1 MVDDAPTGVVVAIV
15 DSAGQRSM
23 LTDRGANLALTPAA
37 VASALEGLEG
47 RVHLHLSGY
56 VLYDERSRAAG
67 RHALEIA
74 RERGYT
80 VSLDACSAGPLAA
93 VGADLFLGWAAG
105 ADWLFLNREELE
117 VLTGSSDVEAGALSL
132 ATGVREVV
140 LTLGADGVIVA
151 RLGEPAV
158 RVRALDAAVADTT
171 GAGDALSGT
180 YLARRLL
187 GDGIDAGLSAALQAA
202 ASVVASPG
210 ARSFGE
216 GYSRE

>member
-1 MVDDAPTGVVVAIV
+1 
-15 DSAGQRSM
+15 
-23 LTDRGANLALTPAA
+23 
-37 VASALEGLEG
+37 
-47 RVHLHLSGY
+47 
-56 VLYDERSRAAG
+56 
-67 RHALEIA
+67 
-74 RERGYT
+74 
-80 VSLDACSAGPLAA
+80 
-93 VGADLFLGWAAG
+93 
-105 ADWLFLNREELE
+105 
-117 VLTGSSDVEAGALSL
+117 
-132 ATGVREVV
+132 
-140 LTLGADGVIVA
+140 
-151 RLGEPAV
+151 V